1 MLSDGLEQLGGKSP
15 VIITR
20 SANLKVSARRIL
32 SIKALGT
39 GQMCSKRYRFTEEAD
54 QNDQADWVFISSANA
69 DYILCPSDMVDELM
83 KVCAEV

>member
-1 MLSDGLEQLGGKSP
+1 MLRGGLEQLGGKSP

-39 GQMCSKRYRFTEEAD
+39 GQMCSKRYRFIEKAD
-54 QNDQADWVFISSANA
+54 QDNQADCVSNSSANA